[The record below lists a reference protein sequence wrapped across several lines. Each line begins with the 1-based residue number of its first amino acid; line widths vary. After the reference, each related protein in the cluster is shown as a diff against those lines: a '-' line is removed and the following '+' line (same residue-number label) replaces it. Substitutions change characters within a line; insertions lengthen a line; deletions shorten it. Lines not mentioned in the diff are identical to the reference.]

1 MGADE
6 LLQLVFEE
14 FALLVFEWIDF
25 DGGAW
30 ARPDDT
36 QGRGTRDVG
45 LLQSST
51 EEIFELARRAGANRA
66 GVLSI

>member
-6 LLQLVFEE
+6 LLRLLFEE
-14 FALLVFEWIDF
+14 FALLVFERIHF
-25 DGGAW
+25 DGRAR
-30 ARPDDT
+30 ARPDDA
-36 QGRGTRDVG
+36 QRRWARDVG
-45 LLQSST
+45 LLQSSA